1 MNAAVQQAVGL
12 KLAPGLTLQ
21 TLLRSSA
28 PLIDAPVRVFDAVFA
43 TGLMSGAGD
52 AVHQRLPPLSW
63 VGLAVAI
70 GAGAWRFGGLG
81 AALWGLATYFYLR
94 VFMLWPDSVE
104 TLAQMALA
112 VPISVIL
119 GFVSGVF
126 LHRHP
131 SMRPLALTLLDQAQ
145 TVPLFAYLVP
155 LVLFLGLGTAPA
167 VCAVVIFAMPPM
179 VRTTVLSLDE
189 SEARFGELA
198 SITGCTQGQR
208 LWKVLVP
215 TAAPLLRLGLN
226 QVVLL
231 SFSSAI
237 LASLVGASGL
247 GNDVLVAL
255 QQLAIGRGLVAGL
268 AITAL
273 AISLDKLLQG
283 WTEGRGR
290 LRAVPGWL
298 FWPSIMVLPVLL
310 TLLEPWYPAL
320 AHFPGMLTVQRTTP
334 VDDVVDWLVTA
345 LYPPIAW
352 LQWLLATSLLF
363 PLRAAVVSLPWS
375 VAVAAAA
382 WGGWRLGG
390 LRQAIFLGAP
400 IVLMAL
406 AGIWP
411 QAQQTIYL
419 ISAGSLLALF
429 LGVPVGIVA
438 ARAPR
443 FGRVALATVD
453 TLQTLPPFIYLI
465 PVVMLLGSGDLPSI
479 IAVALFAVCPAV
491 RYTEA
496 AIRTVPTELMEA
508 GRQMGCTPWQFVL
521 KIALPVSR
529 RRIVLG
535 ISQTILMALSMVV
548 ITALIGTTD
557 LGQMTLTAVS
567 QADPGAAAVAG
578 LAVAAL
584 GTIADRLLTGRFA
597 QARNRE

>member
-1 MNAAVQQAVGL
+1 MPFGAWMNAAVQQAVGL

-438 ARAPR
+438 RAALWEGGPGHR
-443 FGRVALATVD
+443 RHTADFATLHLSDSRGHVAGVGRPPLDHRGGVVRRLSGG
-453 TLQTLPPFIYLI
+453 TLH
-465 PVVMLLGSGDLPSI
+465 GSRDQNGSNR
-479 IAVALFAVCPAV
+479 AH
-491 RYTEA
+491 
-496 AIRTVPTELMEA
+496 
-508 GRQMGCTPWQFVL
+508 G
-521 KIALPVSR
+521 S
-529 RRIVLG
+529 
-535 ISQTILMALSMVV
+535 
-548 ITALIGTTD
+548 GTTD
-557 LGQMTLTAVS
+557 GLYTVAVRP
-567 QADPGAAAVAG
+567 QDRPAG
-578 LAVAAL
+578 LAAPHRSRHQPDHPHGAVHGRDHRTHRHHRSRADDAHRR
-584 GTIADRLLTGRFA
+584 IAG
-597 QARNRE
+597 